1 MVDGRN
7 GGGEGER
14 GCFKLYREQ
23 SLVWKLQDGRIISL
37 QSIITYMASGPS
49 QPPKTVS
56 LVSMFE
62 SPAVIVA
69 HLSLLL

>member
-1 MVDGRN
+1 MVDSRN
-7 GGGEGER
+7 GGVSTLTVREFGLETDGWEDNIHSSR
-14 GCFKLYREQ
+14 LY
-23 SLVWKLQDGRIISL
+23 IM
-37 QSIITYMASGPS
+37 ITYMASGPS

-56 LVSMFE
+56 LVSMLE

>member
-1 MVDGRN
+1 MVDGTN
-7 GGGEGER
+7 GGGER
-14 GCFKLYREQ
+14 GCFKQYREQ
-23 SLVWKLQDGRIISL
+23 SLVWKLQDGRIRS
-37 QSIITYMASGPS
+37 QNSILTYMASGPS

-56 LVSMFE
+56 LVSMLE